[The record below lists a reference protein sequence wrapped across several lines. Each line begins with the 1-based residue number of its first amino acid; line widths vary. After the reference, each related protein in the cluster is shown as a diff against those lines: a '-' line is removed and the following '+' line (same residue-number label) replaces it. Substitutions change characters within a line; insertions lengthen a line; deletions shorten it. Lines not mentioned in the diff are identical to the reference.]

1 MNILPSGN
9 KAQSSSEIIWSPD
22 IHSFIQLSERHLV
35 IFQGS
40 LDVLSAYASPSKT
53 TLFENRD

>member
-9 KAQSSSEIIWSPD
+9 KAQSFSEIIWSPD
-22 IHSFIQLSERHLV
+22 THSFIQLSERQLV
-35 IFQGS
+35 VFQGS
-40 LDVLSAYASPSKT
+40 LDVLSAYTSPSKT